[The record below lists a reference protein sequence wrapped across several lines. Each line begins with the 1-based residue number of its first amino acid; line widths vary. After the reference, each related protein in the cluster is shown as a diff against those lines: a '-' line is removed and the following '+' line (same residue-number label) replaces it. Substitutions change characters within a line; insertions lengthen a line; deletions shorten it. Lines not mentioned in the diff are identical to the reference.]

1 MTTQDT
7 TYNGWSNRETWAMAL
22 WISNEQSWSEDIDSI
37 AIEVIKPYFEA
48 PEWLN
53 DNSRYAWT
61 FPDFGVYQSRM
72 ATRTLANHIEE
83 YMQEMFD
90 IESELMTPENII
102 NILHDIGSLYRVNYI
117 EIASH
122 YIDTAL
128 DNAVSILYRVNNVR
142 RSWEHVGAQAFLY
155 SVSV

>member
-22 WISNEQSWSEDIDSI
+22 WISNEQSWSEDMDSI
-37 AIEVIKPYFEA
+37 ASEVIKPYFEA

-53 DNSRYAWT
+53 EDSRYAWT
-61 FPDFGVYQSRM
+61 FHDFGVYQSGM
-72 ATRTLANHIEE
+72 ANRVMANRIEE

-102 NILHDIGSLYRVNYI
+102 KLLNDIGSMYRINYD
-117 EIASH
+117 EIAGH

-128 DNAVSILYRVNNVR
+128 DNWDY
-142 RSWEHVGAQAFLY
+142 VGAQAL
-155 SVSV
+155 SV

>member
-7 TYNGWSNRETWAMAL
+7 TYNGWTNRETWAMAL

-37 AIEVIKPYFEA
+37 ASEVIKPYFEA

-53 DNSRYAWT
+53 EDSRYTWT
-61 FPDFGVYQSRM
+61 FQDFGVYQSGM
-72 ATRTLANHIEE
+72 ANRVMANRIEE

-102 NILHDIGSLYRVNYI
+102 KLLNDIGSLYRVNYD

-128 DNAVSILYRVNNVR
+128 DNWDY
-142 RSWEHVGAQAFLY
+142 VGAQAL
-155 SVSV
+155 SV